1 MTGLGVI
8 LLVSGMLAGGGGDDG
23 GGADAAAGLLEP
35 AFRNTLQIT
44 GSDGRVSRMW
54 LDRDG
59 VYRGHGRRVSSG
71 VWRLRGD
78 QLCFTQRRPIPI
90 PVPYCTPLVAGDV
103 GTRWNARSATGD
115 RVVIEIV
122 RGR

>member
-1 MTGLGVI
+1 VADVGAI
-8 LLVSGMLAGGGGDDG
+8 LMVAAVLAGGTMDG
-23 GGADAAAGLLEP
+23 TTDGAAAGVSLEP

-59 VYRGHGRRVSSG
+59 RYRGHGRSVTSG
-71 VWRLRGD
+71 VWRMRGD

-90 PVPYCTPLVAGDV
+90 PVAFCTPLVAADV
-103 GTRWNARSATGD
+103 GTRWNTRSATGD
-115 RVVIEIV
+115 RITIEIV